1 VALADFTGDGHADLA
16 VGCPRESL
24 GAAGEAGIVLIIP
37 SGGSALTGVGSRSWS
52 QSTPGVPGASED
64 QDYFGSSLAVG
75 DVNGDGH
82 PDLAIGAYRETIG
95 PVGMADTAYDAGMVT
110 VLRGSTGGL
119 TATGS
124 QAFQQNTSGV
134 PGGAERNDWFG
145 RTVAFGDYNGDG
157 FDDLAVGA
165 PSETIGSLQYVGT
178 VTLIYSDHT
187 ALTGAGSKAISQGTA
202 GVPGANEVGDCFSCA
217 LSSMPA
223 PTGTTSDLVVGIPEE
238 NISGVS
244 NAGSIAVL
252 KGAVG
257 GMTGAGSIVVNS
269 TALLHGAQAGGVFG
283 AAFA

>member
-1 VALADFTGDGHADLA
+1 
-16 VGCPRESL
+16 
-24 GAAGEAGIVLIIP
+24 
-37 SGGSALTGVGSRSWS
+37 
-52 QSTPGVPGASED
+52 
-64 QDYFGSSLAVG
+64 
-75 DVNGDGH
+75 
-82 PDLAIGAYRETIG
+82 
-95 PVGMADTAYDAGMVT
+95 
-110 VLRGSTGGL
+110 
-119 TATGS
+119 
-124 QAFQQNTSGV
+124 V
-134 PGGAERNDWFG
+134 PGGIEVEDHFG
-145 RTVAFGDYNGDG
+145 ETMTFGDYNGDG
-157 FDDLAVGA
+157 FEDLAVGT
-165 PSETIGSLQYVGT
+165 PGEDIGALLDVGT
-178 VTLIYSDHT
+178 VTVIYSNHT
-187 ALTGAGSKAISQGTA
+187 TLTGVGAKAISQGTA